1 MTSGSS
7 VRPTHDTPRA
17 LKKQGTSDMQRP
29 YLIRAIMP
37 SGLTLL
43 ALGVLIMA
51 PAVLHAQFPGRQ
63 RGSNLPATPTPPPA
77 APPAAAASV
86 QTAPTPAPTPATT
99 PARRA
104 DVSYADGLLSVTAN
118 NSSLNQILREISRQ
132 TGMKIT
138 GGVTDER
145 VFGTYGPASPAKI
158 LTKLLDGTGSN
169 MILVNDLS
177 KAVPMELVLTPRHG
191 GPTPPNPNAPG
202 FNDGAEPEYRAPQT
216 ISNRPLPPQ
225 PSVPVGDPNSAVS
238 TPGPPVAPNPLANPT
253 PSTTPAD
260 ATAPAT
266 QDQSPNGVK
275 TPQQIYDQ
283 LLKLRQQSQPPP
295 APNP

>member
-1 MTSGSS
+1 
-7 VRPTHDTPRA
+7 
-17 LKKQGTSDMQRP
+17 MQRP
-29 YLIRAIMP
+29 YLIRAIRP

-43 ALGVLIMA
+43 ALGVLIAA
-51 PAVLHAQFPGRQ
+51 PAVLHAQYGGRQ
-63 RGSNLPATPTPPPA
+63 RGSNLPATPPTPPA
-77 APPAAAASV
+77 APTPV
-86 QTAPTPAPTPATT
+86 QAAPTPAPTPPPAPTPATT
-99 PARRA
+99 PPRRA
-104 DVSYADGLLSVTAN
+104 DVTYTNGLLSVTAN

-138 GGVTDER
+138 GGVNDER
-145 VFGTYGPASPAKI
+145 VFGTYGPSAPAKI
-158 LTKLLDGTGSN
+158 LTTLLDGTGSN
-169 MILVNDLS
+169 MILVSDPGS
-177 KAVPMELVLTPRHG
+177 KAAPMELVLTPRHG

-225 PSVPVGDPNSAVS
+225 PSVPVGDPNSAIS
-238 TPGPPVAPNPLANPT
+238 TPGPPIAPNPLANPAPLANPV

-283 LLKLRQQSQPPP
+283 LLKLRQQQSQQP
-295 APNP
+295 APNF